1 MKGLP
6 LKSKIASKSGGCV
19 FIRAKKEESE
29 PGEGIYRR
37 GYDVIGAFSR
47 SLYRTVHPLLVPE
60 SVSCSSLT
68 FAAFF
73 RLLFSS
79 QSELLH
85 QDYNPG
91 FPGGS
96 PQVNTNSFPSKAK
109 LHLGLYPCPSPSPI
123 YPVVSYSLS
132 LDSVINKLHTSPSLS
147 QVLLT
152 GPKKTYNSD
161 LFPFSS
167 RDLTVI

>member
-1 MKGLP
+1 MSWEGTEGTVTQVKNSLQEWR
-6 LKSKIASKSGGCV
+6 LCFHYTS
-19 FIRAKKEESE
+19 IRAKKEESK
-29 PGEGIYRR
+29 PGERIYRR
-37 GYDVIGAFSR
+37 GYDVIGALSR
-47 SLYRTVHPLLVPE
+47 SLYRTVHPLLVPV

-68 FAAFF
+68 FTAFF

-96 PQVNTNSFPSKAK
+96 QQVNNNSFPSKAK

-132 LDSVINKLHTSPSLS
+132 LDSVINKLYTSESLS
-147 QVLLT
+147 QILLT
-152 GPKKTYNSD
+152 GSPAQEN
-161 LFPFSS
+161 LQ
-167 RDLTVI
+167 L